1 MLPQWIIDLGILPG
15 FLLERQEALVIGFWI
30 GAVMIFVKVFIKD
43 HFKEL
48 REYDGETQ
56 NEGGNDEL

>member
-30 GAVMIFVKVFIKD
+30 GAVITFVKVFIKD

-48 REYDGETQ
+48 REYDGE
-56 NEGGNDEL
+56 E